1 MRFASVIA
9 VRGNRSLDY
18 LQGTILIGGL
28 LENLR
33 RNLLRGVPRVAHKR
47 KEKKEK
53 RFCVFRRD
61 LLFFLYGFF
70 YFALVL
76 RRCMCAVYSMIY
88 GHCPPARSNLC
99 MFFL

>member
-1 MRFASVIA
+1 MEYREW
-9 VRGNRSLDY
+9 
-18 LQGTILIGGL
+18 LI
-28 LENLR
+28 
-33 RNLLRGVPRVAHKR
+33 
-47 KEKKEK
+47 KEKKKKKKDFAFSVEI
-53 RFCVFRRD
+53 CS
-61 LLFFLYGFF
+61 FFSTDFF